1 MSFMFRKKDINSI
14 LENNKNASIQ
24 KHLGA
29 FDVTLMSIGATIG
42 TGVMVL
48 TGLVASR
55 DAGPAVVLSFIAS
68 AIVCILVALC
78 YAEFSSSIPST
89 GSAYAY
95 IYVSLGEIIAHLV
108 GWSLIIGYTLSTS
121 TVAGGW
127 AAYFN
132 SLLIEVGINLPSK
145 FTTIPSQGGIINI
158 PAVFVVMLVTFLL
171 SRGTKESKKINNL
184 MVLIKLAVI
193 ILFVGVGVFYI
204 KPANWNP
211 FMPFGVKGVF
221 AGAASVFFAYTGFDA
236 VSTCA
241 EEVKNPQ
248 RNLPLGIV
256 ASLAVCS
263 IIYVIVCLVLTGVA
277 HYTKLNVGDA
287 MSYALATVGQSW
299 AASIISIGAVIG
311 IIAVMLAY
319 SYGGSRI
326 LFSMS
331 RDGLLPKAFAKV
343 NFSTGVPVL
352 STWVLGIVSSLM
364 TGLVDLK
371 QLADVANITL
381 IGTFMLMAVSV
392 VVLRK
397 SEPNLKRNF
406 KVPLV
411 PALPIF
417 AAACCLFLMFNL
429 SKTTWLYYG
438 IWQSIGAVIYFT
450 YSKNH
455 SSLKASPKK
464 IKIKS
469 KTQKT
474 A

>member
-1 MSFMFRKKDINSI
+1 MNFMFKKKDVESI
-14 LENNKNASIQ
+14 LDANKSTSIQ

-78 YAEFSSSIPST
+78 YAEFASSIPTS

-95 IYVSLGEIIAHLV
+95 IYVSLGEFIAHLV
-108 GWSLIIGYTLSTS
+108 GWSLIIGYTLSTA

-132 SLLIEVGINLPSK
+132 SLLKEVGVYLPEK
-145 FTTIPSQGGIINI
+145 FTAIPSQGGILNL
-158 PAVFVVMLVTFLL
+158 PAALVVLLVTFLL

-184 MVLIKLAVI
+184 MVIIKLAI
-193 ILFVGVGVFYI
+193 IVLFVGVGVFYI
-204 KPANWNP
+204 KPQNWNP
-211 FMPFGVKGVF
+211 FMPFGLKGVF

-236 VSTCA
+236 VSTSA

-248 RNLPLGIV
+248 KNLPIGIV
-256 ASLAVCS
+256 ASLSVCT
-263 IIYVIVCLVLTGVA
+263 IIYVIVCIILTGVA

-287 MSYALATVGQSW
+287 MSYALSSVGQGW

-331 RDGLLPKAFAKV
+331 RDGLLPKPFSKV
-343 NFSTGVPVL
+343 NKSSNVPVL
-352 STWVLGIVSSLM
+352 STWSIGIVASFM

-381 IGTFMLMAVSV
+381 IGTFLLVALSV
-392 VVLRK
+392 VVFRK
-397 SEPNLKRNF
+397 THPKVKRAF

-411 PALPIF
+411 PVLPIF
-417 AAACCLFLMFNL
+417 AVISCLFLMTNL
-429 SKTTWLYYG
+429 SKQTWLYFG
-438 IWQSIGAVIYFT
+438 IWLALGTIIYFS
-450 YSKNH
+450 YSRKN
-455 SSLKASPKK
+455 SILQNESMFEEKK
-464 IKIKS
+464 
-469 KTQKT
+469 KT